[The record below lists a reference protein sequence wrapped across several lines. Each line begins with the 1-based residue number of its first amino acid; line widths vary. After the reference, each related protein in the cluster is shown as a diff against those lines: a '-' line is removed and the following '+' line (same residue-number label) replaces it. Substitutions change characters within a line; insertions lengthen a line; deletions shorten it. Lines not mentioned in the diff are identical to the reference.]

1 MRTFSPRNRFT
12 SERGLKKWLLW
23 LTKINWSFLGKI
35 FLWLFLAGIL
45 SVIGVFAYFSKDLPS
60 PGNLN
65 NRAIAQSTKIYD
77 RTGTHLLYE
86 IHGEEKRT
94 EVPFSQLPET
104 IRYATIAL
112 EDQNFYT
119 NHGIEITSIIRAG
132 LADVLHRKAT
142 QGAST
147 ITQQLVKQTLL
158 TSEKTLSR
166 KVKEAILSVELG
178 QKFSKDEILGM
189 YLNQIPY
196 GSNAYGTEAA
206 AQTFFGKHASELT
219 LDESA
224 LLAALPQAPSH
235 FSPYGNY
242 TDDLKARQE
251 YALDQM
257 ARLGYITADQA
268 TAAKQVD
275 VLSKI
280 RPFSENIAA
289 PHFVMYVKEYL
300 EKQYG
305 EQTVEQGG
313 LKVYT
318 TLDWDKQQIAEQA
331 VQNHV
336 EKNATTYRANN
347 AALVAADPKTGQI
360 LAMVGSK
367 DYFGKATPTGCI
379 SGKNCTFEGNFNV
392 ATALRQP
399 GSSFKPYVYLT
410 AFQKG
415 FSPETNIWDVD
426 TNFSTVDGQVYN
438 PKNYDGENRG
448 LLQMKDALAM
458 SLNVPAVKTLYLAG
472 IKNSIDTAHKMGI
485 TTLNDPD
492 RYGLSLVLGGGEV
505 TLMDHVNA
513 FSTFATGGIHHNQST
528 ILKVEDSSGKVLE
541 TYTPDAGNRV
551 VEEKYIAMIDYILS
565 TNSLRAPVF
574 GENNPLR
581 FDDRPVAAK
590 TGTTND
596 WHDGWTMGYTPS
608 LVAGVWTGNNDNSV
622 MAKGADG
629 SYVASPIWHEFM
641 QKALANYNV
650 EQFPKY
656 TPVETGKAVLDGTL
670 DQKMKISVCKIK
682 KDTYCLA
689 NDSCPSDTEEK
700 KSFIDS
706 HSILYYVNKDNPLG
720 DSPNYPS
727 SDPQFNAWEDAVKKY
742 LKDNKVKGDTV
753 PTEACQASDFKDG
766 KSKNKQPTISI
777 ESPTDGDTITDNILP
792 IKINATSPNGAKS
805 VTISIDG
812 TDVYSKSNDTSFTFS
827 YSIPD
832 TKKSATLVIKAAVT
846 DNDGDSASVEIN
858 VTTNIS

>member
-1 MRTFSPRNRFT
+1 MRIFSPKNDF
-12 SERGLKKWLLW
+12 SEKNGLGFWLS
-23 LTKINWSFLGKI
+23 KIRWSLVGKV
-35 FLWLFLAGIL
+35 FLWLILAGFL
-45 SVIGVFAYFSKDLPS
+45 SVAGIFAFYAKDLPS

-65 NRAIAQSTKIYD
+65 SRTIAQSTKIYD

-132 LADVLHRKAT
+132 LADILHRKAT

-158 TSEKTLSR
+158 TSEKTISR
-166 KVKEAILSVELG
+166 KVKEAILSIELG

-206 AQTFFGKHASELT
+206 AQTFFNKHASELT

-224 LLAALPQAPSH
+224 LLASLPQAPSRY
-235 FSPYGNY
+235 SPYGSH
-242 TDDLKARQE
+242 TEALKARQE

-257 ARLGYITADQA
+257 ARLGYISDDQA
-268 TAAKQVD
+268 SEAKQID
-275 VLSKI
+275 VLAKI
-280 RPFSENIAA
+280 KPFSENISA
-289 PHFVMYVKEYL
+289 PHFVMYVKDYL
-300 EKQYG
+300 EKTYG
-305 EQTVEQGG
+305 EQAVEQGG

-331 VQNHV
+331 VHNYAD
-336 EKNATTYRANN
+336 KNAATYGANN
-347 AALVAADPKTGQI
+347 AALVAADPRTGQV

-367 DYFGKATPTGCI
+367 DYFGKATPAGCV
-379 SGKNCTFEGNFNV
+379 SGKNCKFEGNFNV
-392 ATALRQP
+392 ATANRQP

-410 AFQKG
+410 AFIKG
-415 FSPETNIWDVD
+415 FTPETNIWDVD
-426 TNFSTVDGQVYN
+426 TNFSTVDGQTYD
-438 PKNYDGENRG
+438 PKNYDGNNRG
-448 LLQMKDALAM
+448 LIQMKNSLAM

-472 IKNSIDTAHKMGI
+472 VNNSIDTAHKMGI
-485 TTLNDPD
+485 TTLTDPN

-513 FSTFATGGIHHNQST
+513 YSTFATGGIHHNQTT
-528 ILKVEDSSGKVLE
+528 ILKVENGSGKVLE
-541 TYTPDAGNRV
+541 EYKSDAGTRV

-565 TNSLRAPVF
+565 TNDLRAPVF
-574 GENNPLR
+574 GTNNPLR

-590 TGTTND
+590 TGTTNE
-596 WHDGWTMGYTPS
+596 WRDGWTMGYTPS
-608 LVAGVWTGNNDNSV
+608 LVAGVWTGNNDNTI

-629 SYVASPIWHEFM
+629 SYVAAPIWREFM
-641 QKALANYNV
+641 QKALQNYTV

-656 TPVETGKAVLDGTL
+656 TAPETGKAVLDGKL
-670 DQKMKISVCKIK
+670 DQKMKVSVCKIK
-682 KDTYCLA
+682 KDEYCLA
-689 NDSCPSDTEEK
+689 NDSCPDDSEEK
-700 KSFIDS
+700 KSFVDN

-720 DSPNYPS
+720 DPPS
-727 SDPQFNAWEDAVKKY
+727 NPKDDPQFNEWEDAVKKY
-742 LKDNKVKGDTV
+742 LKDNKIKGDSV

-766 KSKNKQPTISI
+766 KSKNKSPEISI
-777 ESPTDGDTITDNILP
+777 ESPANGGTLTDATLS
-792 IKINATSPNGAKS
+792 IKINASSPNGAKS
-805 VTISIDG
+805 ITISING
-812 TDVYSKSNDTSFTFS
+812 TDVYSKANDLTFTFD
-827 YSIPD
+827 YPIPD
-832 TKKSATLVIKAAVT
+832 NQKSGTLAIKATIT
-846 DNDGDSASVEIN
+846 DNDGDSASSEIN
-858 VTTNIS
+858 LTTNIP

>member
-1 MRTFSPRNRFT
+1 MRIFSPKNDF
-12 SERGLKKWLLW
+12 SEKNGLGFWLS
-23 LTKINWSFLGKI
+23 KIRWSLVGKV
-35 FLWLFLAGIL
+35 FLWLILAGFL
-45 SVIGVFAYFSKDLPS
+45 SVAGIFAFYAKDLPS

-65 NRAIAQSTKIYD
+65 SRTIAQSTKIYD

-132 LADVLHRKAT
+132 LADILHRKAT

-158 TSEKTLSR
+158 TSEKTISR
-166 KVKEAILSVELG
+166 KVKEAILSIELG

-206 AQTFFGKHASELT
+206 AQTFFNKHASELT

-224 LLAALPQAPSH
+224 LLASLPQAPSRY
-235 FSPYGNY
+235 SPYGSH
-242 TDDLKARQE
+242 TEALKARQE

-257 ARLGYITADQA
+257 ARLGYISDDQA
-268 TAAKQVD
+268 SEAKQID
-275 VLSKI
+275 VLAKI
-280 RPFSENIAA
+280 KPFSENISA
-289 PHFVMYVKEYL
+289 PHFVMYVKDYL
-300 EKQYG
+300 EKTYG
-305 EQTVEQGG
+305 EQAVEQGG

-331 VQNHV
+331 VHNYAD
-336 EKNATTYRANN
+336 KNAATYGANN
-347 AALVAADPKTGQI
+347 AALVAADPRTGQV

-367 DYFGKATPTGCI
+367 DYFGKATPAGCV
-379 SGKNCTFEGNFNV
+379 SGKNCKFEGNFNV
-392 ATALRQP
+392 ATANRQP

-410 AFQKG
+410 AFIKG
-415 FSPETNIWDVD
+415 FTPETNIWDVD
-426 TNFSTVDGQVYN
+426 TNFSTVDGQTYD
-438 PKNYDGENRG
+438 PKNYDGNNRG
-448 LLQMKDALAM
+448 LIQMKNSLAM

-472 IKNSIDTAHKMGI
+472 VNNSIDTAHKMGI
-485 TTLNDPD
+485 TTLTDPN

-513 FSTFATGGIHHNQST
+513 YSTFATGGIHHNQTT
-528 ILKVEDSSGKVLE
+528 ILKVENGSGKVLE
-541 TYTPDAGNRV
+541 EYKSDAGTRV

-565 TNSLRAPVF
+565 TNDLRAPVF
-574 GENNPLR
+574 GTNNPLR

-590 TGTTND
+590 TGTTNE
-596 WHDGWTMGYTPS
+596 WRDGWTMGYTPS
-608 LVAGVWTGNNDNSV
+608 LVAGVWTGNNDNTI

-629 SYVASPIWHEFM
+629 SYVAAPIWREFM
-641 QKALANYNV
+641 QKALQNYTV

-656 TPVETGKAVLDGTL
+656 TAPETGKAVLDGKL
-670 DQKMKISVCKIK
+670 DQKMKVSVCKIK
-682 KDTYCLA
+682 KDEYCLA
-689 NDSCPSDTEEK
+689 NDSCPDDSEEK
-700 KSFIDS
+700 KSFVDN

-720 DSPNYPS
+720 DPPS
-727 SDPQFNAWEDAVKKY
+727 NPKDDPQFNEWEDAVKKY
-742 LKDNKVKGDTV
+742 LKDNKIKGDSV

-766 KSKNKQPTISI
+766 KSKNKSPEISI
-777 ESPTDGDTITDNILP
+777 ESPANGGTLTDATLS
-792 IKINATSPNGAKS
+792 IKINASSPNGAKS
-805 VTISIDG
+805 ITISING
-812 TDVYSKSNDTSFTFS
+812 TDVYSKANDLTFTFD
-827 YSIPD
+827 YPIPD
-832 TKKSATLVIKAAVT
+832 NQKSGTLAIKATVT
-846 DNDGDSASVEIN
+846 DNDGDSASSEISL
-858 VTTNIS
+858 TTNVP

>member
-1 MRTFSPRNRFT
+1 MRTFSPNNRFQN
-12 SERGLKKWLLW
+12 EKWPKKWLS
-23 LTKINWSFLGKI
+23 KINWKMLGKI
-35 FLWLFLAGIL
+35 FLWLILAGIL
-45 SVIGVFAYFSKDLPS
+45 SVAGIFAFYAKDLPS
-60 PGNLN
+60 PGSLN
-65 NRAIAQSTKIYD
+65 TRTVAQSTKIYD
-77 RTGTHLLYE
+77 RTGQHLLYE

-94 EVPFSQLPET
+94 EIPFSQVPDALK
-104 IRYATIAL
+104 YATIAL

-132 LADVLHRKAT
+132 LADILRRKAT

-158 TSEKTLSR
+158 TSEKTISR
-166 KVKEAILSVELG
+166 KVKEAILSIELG

-206 AQTFFGKHASELT
+206 AQTFFGKHASELS

-224 LLAALPQAPSH
+224 LLASLPQAPSH
-235 FSPYGNY
+235 YSPYGNY

-257 ARLGYITADQA
+257 ARLGYISADQA
-268 TAAKQVD
+268 SAAKQID
-275 VLSKI
+275 VLAKI

-289 PHFVMYVKEYL
+289 PHFVMYVKDYL

-305 EQTVEQGG
+305 DQAVEQGG

-318 TLDWDKQQIAEQA
+318 TLDWDKQRIAEQA
-331 VQNHV
+331 VRDYAD
-336 EKNATTYRANN
+336 KNAATYRSNN
-347 AALVAADPKTGQI
+347 AALVAADPRTGQI

-367 DYFGKATPTGCI
+367 DYFGKATPAGCI

-410 AFQKG
+410 AFEKG
-415 FSPETNIWDVD
+415 FTPETNIWDVD
-426 TNFSTVDGQVYN
+426 TNFSTVDGQIYN

-448 LLQMKDALAM
+448 LLQMKNSLAM

-472 IKNSIDTAHKMGI
+472 INNSIDTAHKMGI
-485 TTLNDPD
+485 TTLNDPS

-505 TLMDHVNA
+505 TLIDHVNA
-513 FSTFATGGIHHNQST
+513 FSTFATGGIHHDQST
-528 ILKVEDSSGKVLE
+528 ILKVEDGSGKVLE
-541 TYTPDAGNRV
+541 EYKSDEGTRA

-565 TNSLRAPVF
+565 TNDLRAPVF
-574 GENNPLR
+574 GTNNPLR

-629 SYVASPIWHEFM
+629 SYVASPIWREFM
-641 QKALANYNV
+641 QKALANYAI

-656 TPVETGKAVLDGTL
+656 TPMETGKAVLDGKL
-670 DQKMKISVCKIK
+670 DQKMKVEVCKIK
-682 KDTYCLA
+682 KDEYCLA
-689 NDSCPSDTEEK
+689 NDSCPDDTQEK
-700 KSFIDS
+700 KSFVDN
-706 HSILYYVNKDNPLG
+706 HSILFYVNKDNPLG
-720 DSPNYPS
+720 DPPS
-727 SDPQFNAWEDAVKKY
+727 NPKDDPQFKEWEDAVKKY
-742 LKDNKVKGDTV
+742 IKDNKIKGDAM

-766 KSKNKQPTISI
+766 KSKNKSPGISI
-777 ESPTDGDTITDNILP
+777 DAPLDGDTISDSNLP
-792 IKINATSPNGAKS
+792 IKINATSPNGTKS
-805 VTISIDG
+805 ITLSVNG
-812 TDVYSKSNDTSFTFS
+812 ADVYSSSNDSSFS
-827 YSIPD
+827 YNYAIPD
-832 TKKSATLVIKAAVT
+832 NQKTSALNIKATVT
-846 DNDGDSASVEIN
+846 DNDGDSASAEIN
-858 VTTNIS
+858 VTANVQ

>member
-1 MRTFSPRNRFT
+1 MRIFSPKNGSGGQNKLQNWLST
-12 SERGLKKWLLW
+12 IKW
-23 LTKINWSFLGKI
+23 KSVGKV
-35 FLWLFLAGIL
+35 FLWLILAGFL
-45 SVIGVFAYFSKDLPS
+45 SVAGVFAYYAKDLPS
-60 PGNLN
+60 PGSLG
-65 NRAIAQSTKIYD
+65 NRAMAQSTKIYD
-77 RTGTHLLYE
+77 RTGNHLLYE

-94 EVPFSQLPET
+94 EIPFSQMPDTLK
-104 IRYATIAL
+104 YATIAL

-132 LADVLHRKAT
+132 LADLLHRQAT

-158 TSEKTLSR
+158 TSEKTISR

-206 AQTFFGKHASELT
+206 AQTFFGKHASELS

-224 LLAALPQAPSH
+224 LLASLPQAPSH
-235 FSPYGNY
+235 YSPYGNY

-251 YALDQM
+251 YALNQM
-257 ARLGYITADQA
+257 ARLGYISADQA
-268 TAAKQVD
+268 AAAKQID

-280 RPFSENIAA
+280 KPFSENIAA
-289 PHFVMYVKEYL
+289 PHFVMYVKDYL

-305 EQTVEQGG
+305 DQVVEQGG

-318 TLDWDKQQIAEQA
+318 TLDWNKQQIAEQA
-331 VQNHV
+331 VRDYAD
-336 EKNATTYRANN
+336 KNASTYRANN
-347 AALVAADPKTGQI
+347 AALVAADPRTGQI

-367 DYFGKATPTGCI
+367 DYFGKATPAGCI

-410 AFQKG
+410 AFEKG
-415 FSPETNIWDVD
+415 FTPETNIWDVD
-426 TNFSTVDGQVYN
+426 TNFSTVDGQIYD
-438 PKNYDGENRG
+438 PKNYDGQNRG
-448 LLQMKDALAM
+448 LLQMKNALAM

-485 TTLNDPD
+485 TTLNDPS

-505 TLMDHVNA
+505 TLIDHVNA

-528 ILKVEDSSGKVLE
+528 ILKVEDGSGKILE
-541 TYTPDAGNRV
+541 EYKPDEGTRA
-551 VEEKYIAMIDYILS
+551 VEEKYVAMIDYILS
-565 TNSLRAPVF
+565 TNDLRAPVF
-574 GENNPLR
+574 GTNNPLR

-596 WHDGWTMGYTPS
+596 WHDGWTVGYTPS

-629 SYVASPIWHEFM
+629 SYVASPIWREFM
-641 QKALANYNV
+641 QKSLQNYNI

-656 TPVETGKAVLDGTL
+656 TPQETGKAVLDGKL
-670 DQKMKISVCKIK
+670 DQKMKVEVCKIK
-682 KDTYCLA
+682 KDEYCLA
-689 NDSCPSDTEEK
+689 NDSCPSDTKDK
-700 KSFIDS
+700 KSFVDS

-720 DSPNYPS
+720 DPPSNPND
-727 SDPQFNAWEDAVKKY
+727 DPQFNAWEDAVKKY
-742 LKDNKVKGDTV
+742 LKDNKIKGDTI
-753 PTEACQASDFKDG
+753 PTEACQASDFSDG
-766 KSKNKQPTISI
+766 KSKNKQPSISI
-777 ESPTDGDTITDNILP
+777 DSPANGDTLTEATLP
-792 IKINATSPNGAKS
+792 IKISASSPNGAQS
-805 VTISIDG
+805 VTISING
-812 TDVYSKSNDTSFTFS
+812 TDVYSKSNDLTFTFN
-827 YSIPD
+827 YAIPD
-832 TKKSATLVIKAAVT
+832 NQKSATLDIVATVT
-846 DNDGDSASVEIN
+846 DNDGDTATSEIN
-858 VTTNIS
+858 VTANVQ